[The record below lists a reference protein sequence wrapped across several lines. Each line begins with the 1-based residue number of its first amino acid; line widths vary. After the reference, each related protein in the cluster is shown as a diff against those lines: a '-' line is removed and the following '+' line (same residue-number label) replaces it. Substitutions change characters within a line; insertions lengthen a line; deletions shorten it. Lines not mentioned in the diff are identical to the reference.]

1 MTSYKAVRS
10 RVKRLC
16 ILSRCRVVVLWSFSV
31 VFFFAIQSL
40 LRTVHFDLMNKGHW
54 NKKDW
59 QHWMVQPPV
68 CFTVKIFHCWTVVQ
82 CLRCCLNPSSSG
94 SFRPVSSLRFIP
106 PRERNKATSERMTFF
121 WNRLEKL
128 LGLHLRW
135 QFLLQIQS
143 LSSAGPR
150 RGRVFFRCRDLDFR
164 IDFEEFVIF
173 LHVLKQ
179 TAEGFD
185 MSLGELLFPGIVK
198 KECLEETDE
207 LLPVKNPEDGQQQCL
222 RHQQCYCTQWASIV
236 RSIQKLHKLMTIWL
250 HTFQCGSTSWTWLVN
265 TRPFKRSCLLE
276 KVPRNNLFPM
286 DIVCLVRNVV

>member
-1 MTSYKAVRS
+1 MWS
-10 RVKRLC
+10 

-31 VFFFAIQSL
+31 VFFLQYRAYFELFILTWWVKVIGTRKTGSIGWFSRLSVALWRFSIAGRL
-40 LRTVHFDLMNKGHW
+40 CN
-54 NKKDW
+54 
-59 QHWMVQPPV
+59 V
-68 CFTVKIFHCWTVVQ
+68 CGVVW
-82 CLRCCLNPSSSG
+82 CCLNPSSSG

-135 QFLLQIQS
+135 KFLLQILS
-143 LSSAGPR
+143 LSSAGPK
-150 RGRVFFRCRDLDFR
+150 RGPVFFCCRDLDFR

-207 LLPVKNPEDGQQQCL
+207 LLPVKNPEDRQQQCL
-222 RHQQCYCTQWASIV
+222 RHQQCYCTHWASIV
-236 RSIQKLHKLMTIWL
+236 RSIQRLHKLMTIWL

-276 KVPRNNLFPM
+276 KVPRNNLLPM